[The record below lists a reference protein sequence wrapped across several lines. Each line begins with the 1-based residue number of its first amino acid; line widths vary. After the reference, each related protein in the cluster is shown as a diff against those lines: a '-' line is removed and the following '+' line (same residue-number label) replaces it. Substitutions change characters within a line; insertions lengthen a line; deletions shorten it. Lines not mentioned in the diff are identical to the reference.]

1 MLFWFISKCVGGNSR
16 ASLLWTWGKTIFHS
30 VKELSIDYQALKIFN
45 TEKVFIYKN
54 RPIFIYK
61 RIKNL
66 TMSDYTIAVRIK
78 TTNTNETL
86 KVVKIYMFLKT
97 LIICLP

>member
-1 MLFWFISKCVGGNSR
+1 MLFWFIHKCVGGNSR
-16 ASLLWTWGKTIFHS
+16 ASRLWTWGKTIFHS

-45 TEKVFIYKN
+45 TGKVFIYKN